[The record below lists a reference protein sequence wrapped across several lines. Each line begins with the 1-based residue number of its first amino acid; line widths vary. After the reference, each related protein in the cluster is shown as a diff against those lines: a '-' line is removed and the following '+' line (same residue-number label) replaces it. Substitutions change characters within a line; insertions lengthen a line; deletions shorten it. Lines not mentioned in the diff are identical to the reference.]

1 MLSKE
6 GERKERE
13 RGENSNV
20 RIKDKVKT
28 KQVNFLL
35 IKTGKNSA
43 LLYGNFST
51 GKWDL
56 WDFGIMGFGNYGIC
70 DLWDFGIMGEG
81 GRRGAKQ
88 REKGR
93 ARALVHQKGL
103 MRQYVLMLFQR
114 ERKGELLR
122 VEKKQKEL
130 NAQLGELRRA
140 RDMWLEADKDEVTVV
155 DSNEVRSGGVVPA
168 LSLPFGPF
176 ESEEGNFP
184 PPKFL

>member
-20 RIKDKVKT
+20 RVKDKVKT
-28 KQVNFLL
+28 KQVDFLL

-81 GRRGAKQ
+81 G
-88 REKGR
+88 EEGR
-93 ARALVHQKGL
+93 N
-103 MRQYVLMLFQR
+103 R
-114 ERKGELLR
+114 ERKVGQEPWSITTSDSKTLLKER
-122 VEKKQKEL
+122 KETNNNLWARNNALTINSHNSDTNKQ
-130 NAQLGELRRA
+130 
-140 RDMWLEADKDEVTVV
+140 
-155 DSNEVRSGGVVPA
+155 
-168 LSLPFGPF
+168 
-176 ESEEGNFP
+176 
-184 PPKFL
+184 PK

>member
-20 RIKDKVKT
+20 RVKDKVKT
-28 KQVNFLL
+28 KQVDFLL

-81 GRRGAKQ
+81 G
-88 REKGR
+88 EEGR
-93 ARALVHQKGL
+93 N
-103 MRQYVLMLFQR
+103 R
-114 ERKGELLR
+114 ERKVGQEPWSIT
-122 VEKKQKEL
+122 K
-130 NAQLGELRRA
+130 
-140 RDMWLEADKDEVTVV
+140 
-155 DSNEVRSGGVVPA
+155 
-168 LSLPFGPF
+168 
-176 ESEEGNFP
+176 
-184 PPKFL
+184 PKTF

>member
-20 RIKDKVKT
+20 QIKDKVKT

-51 GKWDL
+51 RKWDL
-56 WDFGIMGFGNYGIC
+56 WDFRIMGFGNYGIC

-81 GRRGAKQ
+81 GRRGVKQ

-93 ARALVHQKGL
+93 ARALVHQDQRGGGFKSGL
-103 MRQYVLMLFQR
+103 VF
-114 ERKGELLR
+114 
-122 VEKKQKEL
+122 
-130 NAQLGELRRA
+130 
-140 RDMWLEADKDEVTVV
+140 
-155 DSNEVRSGGVVPA
+155 
-168 LSLPFGPF
+168 
-176 ESEEGNFP
+176 
-184 PPKFL
+184 

>member
-20 RIKDKVKT
+20 RVKDKVKT
-28 KQVNFLL
+28 KQVDFLL

-81 GRRGAKQ
+81 G
-88 REKGR
+88 EEGR
-93 ARALVHQKGL
+93 N
-103 MRQYVLMLFQR
+103 R
-114 ERKGELLR
+114 ERKVGQEPWSI
-122 VEKKQKEL
+122 K
-130 NAQLGELRRA
+130 
-140 RDMWLEADKDEVTVV
+140 
-155 DSNEVRSGGVVPA
+155 P
-168 LSLPFGPF
+168 
-176 ESEEGNFP
+176 GNHP
-184 PPKFL
+184 DLQRHH